1 MRILSTSLREAMK
14 KQNGHSFKA
23 SYTVEATLVFS
34 ICMMI
39 TASGILLGYHNYH
52 AALKRADSRMAEID
66 AVDRFRKVQ
75 FGKEAFETIFDQ
87 DGTN

>member
-1 MRILSTSLREAMK
+1 MRIRNTSLREAMK
-14 KQNGHSFKA
+14 KQSGHSFKA

-52 AALKRADSRMAEID
+52 ATLKRADSRMAEID